1 MNLTSISPPPELL
14 TSNSSSMVMIPEA
27 AALQSLLDGRLEKLQ
42 AHNEGDLTLDFHR
55 EGILRKT

>member
-1 MNLTSISPPPELL
+1 
-14 TSNSSSMVMIPEA
+14 MVMIPEA